1 MPNNNDR
8 KIIERLTNDSALE
21 MKRHELEELLDT
33 ELNKPAEE
41 IDAQMV
47 TDLLN
52 ALHPEKAPSGLEQK
66 IWRRVKQQLHPKPQ
80 KTHRLLKRLTAI
92 AAIVVLLF
100 GLTIGAARA
109 FRWTFL
115 LKLLQPV
122 AETFGIYMNYSGEE
136 ISTDLTEDC
145 YSVSEDVNATA
156 IHHDLCELP
165 DTHDGYAIKPRW
177 IPDGYIFKQA
187 TSFSEINMT
196 KYSIDY
202 LRGTDEITIAIAIH
216 TDPESVASYNYER
229 TSDKTTDRRIG
240 IKLVTFYRNTDDS
253 LQLVSWIDNEAHYS
267 ISGDLS
273 IPEIERMVSEYP
285 DRMPE

>member
-1 MPNNNDR
+1 MPNSNDR

-21 MKRHELEELLDT
+21 MKRYELEELLDT

-52 ALHPEKAPSGLEQK
+52 ALQPEEVPSGLQQK
-66 IWRRVKQQLHPKPQ
+66 IWRRVKQQLHPKPK

-122 AETFGIYMNYSGEE
+122 AETFGIYMNYPDDNASRTVTERIYTVSDDENTTVLHNDLSE
-136 ISTDLTEDC
+136 I
-145 YSVSEDVNATA
+145 
-156 IHHDLCELP
+156 P
-165 DTHDGYAIKPRW
+165 DTFEGYRIKPGW
-177 IPDGYIFKQA
+177 IPDGYVFANA
-187 TSFSEINMT
+187 TSFQDINLI
-196 KYSIDY
+196 KYSIDFQ
-202 LRGTDEITIAIAIH
+202 RGTDELNIIVSVYP
-216 TDPESVASYNYER
+216 DPDEVISYWYER
-229 TSDKTTDRRIG
+229 TSEEVVEKRIDSR
-240 IKLVTFYRNTDDS
+240 LVTFYRNAEDTIQS
-253 LQLVSWIDNEAHYS
+253 VSWIDGNMHYAIVGNVTIDEVEKIVCS
-267 ISGDLS
+267 YLIDH
-273 IPEIERMVSEYP
+273 
-285 DRMPE
+285 